1 MVDDTR
7 FADVTA
13 VNGDHVDGDD
23 LDDIADGSSGF
34 PSFEVRPSGLE
45 PCGICG
51 RTFLPESLARHAP
64 ICQRNASKG
73 NRKQFDMA
81 RQRLSEL
88 EISQINVDSASQTKR
103 GKENS
108 PVSANQEKPKWRIQH
123 DELRENIRN
132 AREITKAVKE
142 GKPVPPPTKPAG
154 PRPGYMQCE
163 YCERHFSKTAAERH
177 IEFCKEQ
184 KNRLIQPQVDNNALT
199 RLMARTKYKAPKLK
213 APGTPARVSS
223 SGPTGLK
230 PPTATPG
237 ILSNQQ
243 QCQSAGSSPVTIR
256 KTREDKDSS
265 VRRRHHTLSPL
276 TASRRSELTPR
287 YFDDDSDEDELTS
300 DKSWRGSRGVDKG
313 RHTDSG
319 GSTRMKKAS
328 SDKGL
333 EETQTSERSKGGG
346 ESEAASGG
354 AGANRMNRMSY
365 PTTAAKGPLRRKRSS
380 SRLAASTTRGSSIKP
395 PRDVSPAGSASS
407 ANSGSG
413 GFCLKSNPPS
423 IPPPIQPPADSD
435 IPGTSGPESP
445 PIINRSQSFP
455 DKQLLRRYH
464 PSLQQPPDAADPSA
478 ALTNGADT
486 AAAGERRSW
495 SANNALPPLARGQA
509 NGGTINNSRAQPRAH
524 LSTKSTTENVNCN
537 GIGTGRASAKSG
549 SGGGSANTPRRS
561 RIAKQTKETRFAQR
575 AGGDFDSRMTASVPP
590 GADLDFGGSTDVG
603 SNIIPANASMTASA
617 YFPQR
622 EGQLKLP
629 PLPPSSSDGDLGYLS
644 NNSDGGVGTC
654 QGQGLNSGEA
664 GGEAILAK
672 FCHSCGTRFPISW
685 ARFCCMCGEKRLWMN
700 PADKLPPI

>member
-1 MVDDTR
+1 MVDETGL
-7 FADVTA
+7 ADVTA
-13 VNGDHVDGDD
+13 INGDHVDCDEIDEG
-23 LDDIADGSSGF
+23 ISGF

-64 ICQRNASKG
+64 ICQRNAQKG
-73 NRKQFDMA
+73 DRKQFDMTK
-81 RQRLSEL
+81 QRLSEL
-88 EISQINVDSASQTKR
+88 EISQINVDSASQSKR
-103 GKENS
+103 GKENT
-108 PVSANQEKPKWRIQH
+108 PVTANHQDKPNWKIQH
-123 DELRENIRN
+123 DELHENIRN

-199 RLMARTKYKAPKLK
+199 RLIARTKYKAPKLK
-213 APGTPARVSS
+213 PPGTPARVPSF
-223 SGPTGLK
+223 SGGLK

-237 ILSNQQ
+237 ILANQQ

-265 VRRRHHTLSPL
+265 VRRRHHTLSPMA
-276 TASRRSELTPR
+276 ASRRSELTPR
-287 YFDDDSDEDELTS
+287 YFDDDSDDDELTS
-300 DKSWRGSRGVDKG
+300 DKSWRGGRGADKS

-319 GSTRMKKAS
+319 SGSRLKKAS

-333 EETQTSERSKGGG
+333 DDAEPSERTKGGGG
-346 ESEAASGG
+346 ESEAVGG
-354 AGANRMNRMSY
+354 VVNGRPNRMSY
-365 PTTAAKGPLRRKRSS
+365 PAGAVKGPLRKKRSS
-380 SRLAASTTRGSSIKP
+380 SRLTASSTRGSTVKP

-407 ANSGSG
+407 ANSATG
-413 GFCLKSNPPS
+413 GCGLKNNQPAKPA
-423 IPPPIQPPADSD
+423 PIQPPADSD

-464 PSLQQPPDAADPSA
+464 PSLQQPPGGAPDSA
-478 ALTNGADT
+478 ASGSESASAT
-486 AAAGERRSW
+486 AGERRSW
-495 SANNALPPLARGQA
+495 SANNALPPLARGSA
-509 NGGTINNSRAQPRAH
+509 GGNGSPRPQLRPLLSVKPPSETTNGIAPGRAG
-524 LSTKSTTENVNCN
+524 TKSPSS
-537 GIGTGRASAKSG
+537 IG
-549 SGGGSANTPRRS
+549 NTNSVRRS

-575 AGGDFDSRMTASVPP
+575 SGGDIDSRMTASVPP
-590 GADLDFGGSTDVG
+590 GADLDFSGSADVG
-603 SNIIPANASMTASA
+603 SNIIPVNASMTASA

-644 NNSDGGVGTC
+644 NNSDGGVGNSH
-654 QGQGLNSGEA
+654 GQGIVCSGVS
-664 GGEAILAK
+664 GEAILAK